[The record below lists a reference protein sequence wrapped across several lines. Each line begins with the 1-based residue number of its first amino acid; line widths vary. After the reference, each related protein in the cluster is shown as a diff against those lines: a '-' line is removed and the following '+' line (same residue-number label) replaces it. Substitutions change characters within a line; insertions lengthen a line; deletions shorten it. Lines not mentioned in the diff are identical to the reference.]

1 MEIIEKRFSTNER
14 GGATKNQKAM
24 SIEKVAALT
33 LEEVKTL
40 LIKMTFR
47 LLSRPSSDIILINT
61 VLTSSR
67 VSAAPFSIDTAE
79 LWEMHIFT

>member
-67 VSAAPFSIDTAE
+67 VSAAPFSIGHCRIMG
-79 LWEMHIFT
+79 MHIFT